1 MRIFHRGADRRKVI
15 MQHTPVLVKEVLQY
29 LDPKPG
35 ENFIDCTLGLGGHAK
50 FILEKTAPGGMLL
63 AIEQDRQ
70 GLNEAKS
77 NLAKF
82 KNQTVFVNNNFV
94 NLDQIARAYNFS
106 RISGILFDLGL
117 ALWQIKEK
125 KYGYSFEIDS
135 PLDMRMFG
143 AKMSASEILNRYHQK
158 KLADML
164 YYNAD
169 LGNSR
174 AIARKLIEFRN
185 KKEFSRTS
193 DLIEAIGTK
202 NPKILAPIWQAL
214 RIEVNNE
221 LENLQIAL
229 RDSINLLKPGGRL
242 AVISFHSG
250 EDRIVKNFFKENKNF
265 FKILTKKPITP
276 DPLEIKNNRRA
287 RSAKLRA
294 AEKIC

>member
-1 MRIFHRGADRRKVI
+1 

-29 LDPKPG
+29 LDPKP
-35 ENFIDCTLGLGGHAK
+35 NDDFIDCTLGLGGHAK
-50 FILEKTAPGGMLL
+50 LILEKTAPYGKLL
-63 AIEQDRQ
+63 AIEQDLE
-70 GLNEAKS
+70 GMNEAKKILS
-77 NLAKF
+77 KF
-82 KNQTVFVNNNFV
+82 KNRTIFINNNFL
-94 NLDQIARAYNFS
+94 NLSQIARVYNFT

-143 AKMSASEILNRYHQK
+143 ARMSAAEILNRYHQK
-158 KLADML
+158 ELADMF

-169 LGNSR
+169 LGTSR
-174 AIARKLIEFRN
+174 VIARKLIEFKN
-185 KKEFSRTS
+185 KKKFSRTS

-202 NPKILAPIWQAL
+202 NPKILAPVWQAL

-221 LENLQIAL
+221 LKNLQIAL
-229 RDSINLLKPGGRL
+229 RDSVNLLKPGGRL

-250 EDRIVKNFFKENKNF
+250 EDRIVKNFFKENTNC

-276 DPLEIKNNRRA
+276 DPLEIKNNPRS

-294 AEKIC
+294 AELLR